1 MRDVPAY
8 TFHLNQ
14 TCPEEKL
21 SMSPAD
27 IIAFTRRTP
36 FLPFRIHMTNG
47 RTYDV
52 RHPDQV
58 IPLRS
63 RIEVGVGGD
72 GSIADRVE
80 HLSFFHVVRLEELE
94 LPENRPA

>member
-1 MRDVPAY
+1 
-8 TFHLNQ
+8 
-14 TCPEEKL
+14 
-21 SMSPAD
+21 MSPAD

-36 FLPFRIHMTNG
+36 FLPFRIHTTDG
-47 RTYDV
+47 RKYEI

-80 HLSFFHVVRLEELE
+80 HLWFYQVVRLEELD
-94 LPENRPA
+94 PAGR